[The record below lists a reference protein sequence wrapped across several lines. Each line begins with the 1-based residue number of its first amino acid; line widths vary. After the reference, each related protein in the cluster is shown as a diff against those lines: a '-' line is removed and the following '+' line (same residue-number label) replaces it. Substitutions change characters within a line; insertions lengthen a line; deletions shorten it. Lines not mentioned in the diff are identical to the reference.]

1 MSRKIKTFPSRLEA
15 SSYHAPG
22 GGAAYQPLRESLIK
36 NILEQGYD
44 EATMIEH
51 GVVWAD
57 DQDPF
62 GHIMNAGFSHFASS
76 CNFRVFESFEAQLG
90 DKIND
95 FINAKGIG
103 VMVKQFTVDIKRP
116 VSYPDSIICAVRLGE
131 VRPDRYFIT
140 TTMWSLR
147 QQAPVA
153 ESEGWIV
160 FFDYGKGKV
169 ANLVDAGGVHKD
181 LYEALSVKCAK
192 MNETAAAWNK
202 AQPQKK
208 QHKL

>member
-169 ANLVDAGGVHKD
+169 ANLVEAGGVHKD
-181 LYEALSVKCAK
+181 LYDALSVKCAK
-192 MNETAAAWNK
+192 MNETAAAWKK

>member
-1 MSRKIKTFPSRLEA
+1 MSRKIKTFTSRLGA

-22 GGAAYQPLRESLIK
+22 GGAAYQPLRENLIK
-36 NILEQGYD
+36 KVLEQGYD
-44 EATMIEH
+44 EETMIEH

-169 ANLVDAGGVHKD
+169 ANLVEAGGVHKD
-181 LYEALSVKCAK
+181 LYEALSVKCSK
-192 MNETAAAWNK
+192 MNETAAAWKK

>member
-1 MSRKIKTFPSRLEA
+1 MSRKSKAFTSRLEA

-36 NILEQGYD
+36 KILEQGYD
-44 EATMIEH
+44 EETMIEH

-90 DKIND
+90 GKIND
-95 FINAKGIG
+95 FINAKAIG

-160 FFDYGKGKV
+160 FFDYGKDKV
-169 ANLVDAGGVHKD
+169 ANLVEAGGVHKD

-192 MNETAAAWNK
+192 MNETAAAWKN

>member
-1 MSRKIKTFPSRLEA
+1 MSRKIKTFTSRLEA

-44 EATMIEH
+44 EETMIEH

-95 FINAKGIG
+95 FMNAKGIG
-103 VMVKQFTVDIKRP
+103 VMVKKFTVDIKRP

-153 ESEGWIV
+153 KSKGWIV

-169 ANLVDAGGVHKD
+169 ANLVEAGGVHKD
-181 LYEALSVKCAK
+181 LYEALSVKCSE
-192 MNETAAAWNK
+192 MNETAAAWKK

>member
-1 MSRKIKTFPSRLEA
+1 MSRKIKTFTSRLEA

-36 NILEQGYD
+36 KILEQGYD
-44 EATMIEH
+44 EETMIEH

-116 VSYPDSIICAVRLGE
+116 VSYPDR
-131 VRPDRYFIT
+131 
-140 TTMWSLR
+140 
-147 QQAPVA
+147 
-153 ESEGWIV
+153 SEGWIV

-169 ANLVDAGGVHKD
+169 ANLVEAGGVRRD

-192 MNETAAAWNK
+192 MNETAAAWK
-202 AQPQKK
+202 TAQPQKK